1 MKSQIMTRNAIIA
14 SIYVVLTLTPP
25 LNALSFYAIQFRVSE
40 ALLILVWFRKE
51 YAIGILIGTFFAN
64 IFGPLGAGFALMDA
78 IFGTL
83 ITLISLWMMV
93 KIKSQLIGLF
103 APIVFNGIYL
113 AIFLPLTLALPYSLE
128 LFLLTMLTV
137 SLGEAVVVYGLGM
150 PLNLLI
156 EKQPYLLKLLRNTD
170 L

>member
-64 IFGPLGAGFALMDA
+64 IFGPLGAGFALMDGF
-78 IFGTL
+78 FGTL

-93 KIKSQLIGLF
+93 KIKSHLIGLF

>member
-1 MKSQIMTRNAIIA
+1 MKSQIMTRNAFIA

-93 KIKSQLIGLF
+93 KIKSHLIGLF

>member
-1 MKSQIMTRNAIIA
+1 MKSQIMTRNAFIA

-64 IFGPLGAGFALMDA
+64 IFGPLGAGFAWMDA

-93 KIKSQLIGLF
+93 KIKSHLIGLF